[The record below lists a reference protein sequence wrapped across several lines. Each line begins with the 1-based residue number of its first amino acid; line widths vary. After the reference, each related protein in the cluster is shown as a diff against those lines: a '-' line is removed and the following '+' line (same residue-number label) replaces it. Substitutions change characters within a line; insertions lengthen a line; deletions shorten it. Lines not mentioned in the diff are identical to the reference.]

1 MFEPR
6 ERTEFSQY
14 SLPLKDCSSKSS
26 VSRRNRGE
34 ALADPLV
41 VVLGPT
47 ASGKSE
53 LALRIA
59 QEFCGEIVNFDS
71 IQVYRGFDIG
81 SAKLPLSARGGIPH
95 HLVDVVDP
103 GQLFTAGDF
112 VRMARSV
119 LREIAGRHRLPV
131 LVGGTGFYLRALLEG
146 LSPAPERQEFLRAG
160 LLAREDKRRGSLHR
174 ILSRIDPA
182 ASARIHQNDVKK
194 LVRALELCMLR
205 RQPASTLQ
213 AIRKDALT
221 GFPTIKIGL
230 DPPRTELYER
240 INDRVARMFE
250 GGLIREVEAMLAG
263 GIPSS
268 AKPFESL
275 GYAQA
280 VAHLEGRLSL
290 EEAVTLTR
298 QATRR
303 YAKRQ
308 MTWFRRER
316 EVEWFKSFGS
326 APEAQTE
333 AVAYL
338 RNTIT

>member
-1 MFEPR
+1 M
-6 ERTEFSQY
+6 
-14 SLPLKDCSSKSS
+14 
-26 VSRRNRGE
+26 
-34 ALADPLV
+34 ADPLV

-81 SAKLPLSARGGIPH
+81 SAKVPVSARRGIPH
-95 HLVDVVDP
+95 HLIDVVDP

-112 VRMARSV
+112 ARMARGV
-119 LREIAGRHRLPV
+119 LREIAGRNRLPV

-146 LSPAPERQEFLRAG
+146 LSPAPERHDFLRAR

-174 ILSRIDPA
+174 ILSRLDPA

-213 AIRKDALT
+213 AVLKDALT

-230 DPPRTELYER
+230 DPPRAELYER
-240 INDRVARMFE
+240 INNRVARMFE
-250 GGLIREVEAMLAG
+250 GGLIEEVEAMLASG
-263 GIPSS
+263 VLSS

-275 GYAQA
+275 GYSQA
-280 VAHLEGRLSL
+280 VAHLQGRLSR
-290 EEAVTLTR
+290 EEAVTLTQ
-298 QATRR
+298 QATRQ

-316 EVEWFKSFGS
+316 DVQWFQNFGTAAEVQS
-326 APEAQTE
+326 E
-333 AVAYL
+333 AVSYL
-338 RNTIT
+338 RNTIK